1 MAAAFTLAPCYLC
14 YLCINHFEL
23 ATDLHEG
30 TYSAKGSGGILLG
43 TCLLLRAVCPLWLI
57 VMMYIK
63 YIMYVVVMCIN
74 NYIYHVPLC
83 TTPAVHS
90 ISLPPPAFILTFQ
103 TSEKLQTAGT
113 FPFFPL
119 SLSFSPQ
126 TCQICISFSFPNK
139 GLFFLPN

>member
-30 TYSAKGSGGILLG
+30 TYSAKGSGSILLG

-103 TSEKLQTAGT
+103 TPEKFQTAGT
-113 FPFFPL
+113 FPFFPP
-119 SLSFSPQ
+119 LSF
-126 TCQICISFSFPNK
+126 FFPSN
-139 GLFFLPN
+139 LSNMYFFLFP